1 MAQKLIAT
9 LLAVAGLATT
19 TPAVAQDDG
28 TVSAPSSNPASGFRI
43 ENSDAG
49 FELVTHGVW
58 RSPEAPLPSVGIS
71 SDVVSGTPRAISRKG
86 SRRSQGAAPSFRR
99 AVYLPHVYAAEA
111 QYGLPTGLL
120 DALIW
125 TESRY
130 NPFAISGA
138 GAAGLGQLMPKTARE
153 LGVANRFD
161 PRANLWAAARYLRQ
175 MLDKFG
181 MVHLAVAAYNAGPGA
196 VERAGGIPLNGET
209 PSYVRNVLAFWGS
222 R

>member
-1 MAQKLIAT
+1 MAHRFLGT
-9 LLAVAGLATT
+9 MLTT
-19 TPAVAQDDG
+19 TALLLGNPALAQDAEPTDLPADNG
-28 TVSAPSSNPASGFRI
+28 VGGYRIDNSA
-43 ENSDAG
+43 AG
-49 FELVTHGVW
+49 FQLVTHGVW
-58 RSPEAPLPSVGIS
+58 RSPMQKSLPDLAPLESASIRPSAPHKTKKVAS
-71 SDVVSGTPRAISRKG
+71 A
-86 SRRSQGAAPSFRR
+86 QPSFRR
-99 AVYLPHVYAAEA
+99 AAYLPHVYAAEA
-111 QYGLPTGLL
+111 QYRLPAGLL

-130 NPFAISGA
+130 NPFAVSGA

-181 MVHLAVAAYNAGPGA
+181 VVHLAVAAYNAGPGA

-209 PSYVRNVLAFWGS
+209 PSYVRNVLAFWGAK
-222 R
+222 